1 MRSPNQVAGM
11 SRNQFAGVVELIGVA
26 ALVGGLFII
35 SWPIAIATLGGVL
48 ILTALVIS
56 KGGY

>member
-1 MRSPNQVAGM
+1 M

-26 ALVGGLFII
+26 ALVGGLFVI

>member
-1 MRSPNQVAGM
+1 MNRNLVAG
-11 SRNQFAGVVELIGVA
+11 VIELIGVA

-35 SWPIAIATLGGVL
+35 SWPIATATLGGVL
-48 ILTALVIS
+48 ILTALVIA

>member
-1 MRSPNQVAGM
+1 M
-11 SRNQFAGVVELIGVA
+11 SRGLIAGVVEVIGVA

-35 SWPIAIATLGGVL
+35 SWPVAIATLGGVL
-48 ILTALVIS
+48 ILTALVIA